1 MGEIVSIIATWAKAI
16 IYGPAVTTHANRFSD
31 NETFNFSELG
41 GGMGVR
47 NVTFQNEGHYE
58 LIIEDVRQVV
68 LPGESFTVFSNARIV
83 NKQFKVSF
91 GALVDV
97 AAVNPRKDGIL
108 RYCVDVCE

>member
-1 MGEIVSIIATWAKAI
+1 MGDIVSFIAVWAKAI
-16 IYGPAVTTHANRFSD
+16 ILGSAVTTNANRFSD
-31 NETFNFSELG
+31 DETFNFKEMG
-41 GGMGVR
+41 GGTGIR

-68 LPGESFTVFSNARIV
+68 LPGESFTVFSNARLV

-97 AAVNPRKDGIL
+97 TAVNPRKDAIL